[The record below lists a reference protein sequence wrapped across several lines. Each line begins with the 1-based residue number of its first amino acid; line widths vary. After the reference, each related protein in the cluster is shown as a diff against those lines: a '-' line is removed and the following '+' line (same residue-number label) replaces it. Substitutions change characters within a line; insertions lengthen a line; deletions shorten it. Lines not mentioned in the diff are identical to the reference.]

1 MRLPK
6 PRALRRDRRGV
17 ASTVGT
23 IMALLVI
30 LTFFTLFIN
39 QYVPAW
45 SKEAEAAHMNTA
57 LGGFGSLKGA
67 VDTQILSAQAAV
79 NSGSTYIPTE
89 TFTPI
94 QLGTETIP
102 VFSNPSVGRI
112 DGNSD
117 HAPWSVQ
124 FTYGIGATDY
134 VVNETSSGNIVLDV
148 ENRYHVPFTLAYEG
162 GGILMSQS
170 AGQAVRVDP
179 QFTVVN
185 ATSGVEVGLVLIQFI
200 GSGNVAGTGTE
211 GVRTKLLAVDM
222 QEYTGLES
230 PLWINHT
237 TAFGPAWYLHLNET
251 LALAFGVLDAD
262 FESPGYNYTE
272 VPDGTGQQVTTPFYT
287 LSRAQDNLTH
297 ILSLEIANG
306 GAGASLAKLT
316 LHHAFVSIA
325 VGRSSSTLEV

>member
-6 PRALRRDRRGV
+6 LRTLRRDRKGV

-30 LTFFTLFIN
+30 LTFFTLFLN

-45 SKEAEAAHMNTA
+45 SKEAEASHMGTA
-57 LGGFGSLKGA
+57 LGHFGSLKGA
-67 VDTQILSAQAAV
+67 VDAQILSAQAAA

-89 TFTPI
+89 TYTPV

-117 HAPWSVQ
+117 QAAWSVQ
-124 FTYGIGATDY
+124 FTYDIGGTDY
-134 VVNETSSGNIVLDV
+134 VVDEASSGNIVLQV

-162 GGILMSQS
+162 GGIIMSQS

-179 QFTVVN
+179 QFTVVH
-185 ATSGVEVGLVLIQFI
+185 TGTEVEVGLVLIQFI
-200 GSGNVAGTGTE
+200 GAGNVAGTGTE
-211 GVRTKLLAVDM
+211 GVRTKLLTVDM

-237 TAFGPAWYLHLNET
+237 TRFGPAWFAHLNET
-251 LALAFGVLDAD
+251 LALAFGVLDED
-262 FESPGYNYTE
+262 FGGPGYNYTE
-272 VPDGTGQQVTTPFYT
+272 APDGSGQEVITPFYS
-287 LSRAQDNLTH
+287 LSRTQDNLTH
-297 ILSLEIANG
+297 SVNMEIANG
-306 GAGASLAKLT
+306 PPSSPLTKLT